1 MQSEVA
7 DTRRDERF
15 VFTSPLN
22 AAFTGIEVLLSN
34 VSLEGAQILHPQT
47 LRLGTHGH
55 LQFHYR
61 DMTVQV
67 TARVIWSQLSQTEAG
82 TAYRSGLMLDGPDQQ
97 YATAINALF
106 HDGAVQRDL
115 ESLDKK
121 REQMIAREERRKSQP
136 YLTPV
141 DPSSLGS

>member
-7 DTRRDERF
+7 EHRRDERF
-15 VFTSPLN
+15 VFISPLN
-22 AAFTGIEVLLSN
+22 AMFTGTDVILAN
-34 VSLEGAQILHPQT
+34 VSLEGAQILHPLT

-55 LQFHYR
+55 LQFRYR

-67 TARVIWSQLSQTEAG
+67 SARVIWSHLSQTEAG
-82 TAYRSGLMLDGPDQQ
+82 TAYRSGLVLDAPDQQ
-97 YATAINALF
+97 YATVINALF
-106 HDGAVQRDL
+106 HDGVVQRDV

-121 REQMIAREERRKSQP
+121 REQMVAREERRKSQP

-141 DPSSLGS
+141 DPSTAG

>member
-7 DTRRDERF
+7 EHRRDERF
-15 VFTSPLN
+15 VFRSPMN
-22 AAFTGIEVLLSN
+22 AVFTGVEVLLSN

-55 LQFHYR
+55 LDFQYR
-61 DMTVQV
+61 DVNVQV
-67 TARVIWSQLSQTEAG
+67 AARVIWSQLSQTEAG
-82 TAYRSGLMLDGPDQQ
+82 TVYRSGLLLDARDQQ

-106 HDGAVQRDL
+106 HDGMVERDT

-141 DPSSLGS
+141 DPSNLGS

>member
-7 DTRRDERF
+7 EHRRDERF
-15 VFTSPLN
+15 VFASPLN
-22 AAFTGIEVLLSN
+22 ATFTGIEVLLSN
-34 VSLEGAQILHPQT
+34 ISLEGAQILHPQT

-55 LQFHYR
+55 LHFSYR
-61 DMTVQV
+61 DLTVQV
-67 TARVIWSQLSQTEAG
+67 SARVIWSQLSQTEAG
-82 TAYRSGLMLDGPDQQ
+82 TAYRSGLMLDAPDQQ

-106 HDGAVQRDL
+106 HDGVVQRDP

-121 REQMIAREERRKSQP
+121 REQMMAREERRKSQP

-141 DPSSLGS
+141 DPSTAG

>member
-7 DTRRDERF
+7 EHRRDERF
-15 VFTSPLN
+15 VFTNPLN
-22 AAFTGIEVLLSN
+22 AMFTGIEVILSN
-34 VSLEGAQILHPQT
+34 VSLQGVQILHPQT

-55 LQFHYR
+55 LHFRYR
-61 DMTVQV
+61 DMSVQV
-67 TARVIWSQLSQTEAG
+67 TARVIWSQLAQTEAG
-82 TAYRSGLMLDGPDQQ
+82 TAYRSGLLLDAPDQQ
-97 YATAINALF
+97 YATAINTLF
-106 HDGAVQRDL
+106 HDGMVQRDL

>member
-7 DTRRDERF
+7 EHRQGERF
-15 VFTSPLN
+15 VFTTPLN
-22 AAFTGIEVLLSN
+22 ATFTGTEITLSN
-34 VSLEGAQILHPQT
+34 VSLEGAQILHPQP

-61 DMTVQV
+61 DTTVNV
-67 TARVIWSQLSQTEAG
+67 SGRVIWSHLAQTEAG
-82 TAYRSGLMLDGPDQQ
+82 TAYRSGLTLDAPDQV
-97 YATAINALF
+97 YATVLNALF
-106 HDGAVQRDL
+106 RDGLVQRDM

-121 REQMIAREERRKSQP
+121 RERMLEREERRKSQP

-141 DPSSLGS
+141 DPSPSGD